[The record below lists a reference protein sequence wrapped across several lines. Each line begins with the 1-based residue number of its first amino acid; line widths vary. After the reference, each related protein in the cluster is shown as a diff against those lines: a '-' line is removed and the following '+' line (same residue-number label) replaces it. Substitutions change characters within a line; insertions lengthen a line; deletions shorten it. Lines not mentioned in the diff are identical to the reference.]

1 MPVGRGRDK
10 VSLMKARE
18 LRDSFLS
25 QMRDPTLS
33 ERLFSELPDVV
44 FCLKNRERI
53 YVSANDAFAAR
64 VGLGSRWDLVGK
76 TAEELFPSVL
86 AEHYCQQDEEV
97 LGCGEGFR
105 ERLELLPLR
114 GGGLGWFLASKLPIH
129 DVGGAV
135 IGVAS
140 ISRDLRLPSG
150 REMGYREVAAAVAV
164 IEKSFGS
171 ELSRAELATAAGL
184 NEQQFERRLRRV
196 FGLSFSG
203 LVRKFRVEHGSRLLV
218 EGEKPLAEIALEC
231 GYSEQSAFT
240 RQFKAT
246 VGIPPG
252 RYRAE
257 FGGWW

>member
-1 MPVGRGRDK
+1 
-10 VSLMKARE
+10 MKARE
-18 LRDSFLS
+18 LRDLFLS
-25 QMRDPTLS
+25 EMRDPTLT
-33 ERLFSELPDVV
+33 ERLFSEVPDVV
-44 FCLKNRERI
+44 FCLKNRERV
-53 YVSANDAFAAR
+53 YMSANDAFAER
-64 VGLGSRWDLVGK
+64 VGLGSRWDVVGK
-76 TAEELFPSVL
+76 TAADLFPQVL
-86 AEHYCQQDEEV
+86 AAHYGEQDEEV
-97 LGCGEGFR
+97 LRRGEGFR

-114 GGGLGWFLASKLPIH
+114 GGGLGWFLASKVPVH
-129 DVGGAV
+129 DAGGAV
-135 IGVAS
+135 IGIAS
-140 ISRDLRLPSG
+140 ISRDLRIPSG
-150 REMGYREVAAAVAV
+150 REMGYREVAAAVV
-164 IEKSFGS
+164 TIERSFGS
-171 ELSRAELATAAGL
+171 DLSRAELAASAGL

-218 EGEKPLAEIALEC
+218 EGQMSLAEIALEC